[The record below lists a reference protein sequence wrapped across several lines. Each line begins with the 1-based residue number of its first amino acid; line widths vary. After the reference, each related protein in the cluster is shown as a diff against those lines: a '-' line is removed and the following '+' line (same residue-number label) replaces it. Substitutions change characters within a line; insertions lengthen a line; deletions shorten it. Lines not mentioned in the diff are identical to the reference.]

1 MPDPAAEPIR
11 AQRCPICRQLTVERF
26 RPFCSKR
33 CADLDLARWFN
44 GVYAVPVDA
53 DEAEPDPDPALS
65 IVLSARSRGTSLS

>member
-11 AQRCPICRQLTVERF
+11 AQRCPICRKLTVERF

-44 GVYAVPVDA
+44 GVYAVPVRE
-53 DEAEPDPDPALS
+53 DEAEAEPAAPVALP
-65 IVLSARSRGTSLS
+65 ARSRGTPFS